1 MRTLREEVCVPS
13 RAPGR
18 EQVLRMCLLNE
29 LMGLTYIFIVN
40 IIKKEYDTAYKTL
53 GDTVIKKLTFYGLG
67 IIL

>member
-1 MRTLREEVCVPS
+1 
-13 RAPGR
+13 
-18 EQVLRMCLLNE
+18 MCLLNE
-29 LMGLTYIFIVN
+29 LMGLIYIFIVN